1 MKRLHFFTFFLLLLL
16 SSCDNIPLE
25 DIEQSRNNNNTSGQQ
40 RTRKVLLEYYTGHTC
55 GNCPGSGGVNL
66 NQLSA
71 LYPNQLVA
79 LAVHAGF
86 FARARPAGQPFDYDF
101 RTAVGNSLDGVFGV
115 SSTGTPKG
123 LINRNAYNGSLILTP
138 SAWSSAVASYL
149 SDSALVG
156 IGLTK
161 TYNAITRELTLN
173 ATFTAF
179 ENLSFPVRVAAYL
192 VEDSVVNWQ
201 RDYTQTPEDTPDYTH
216 RFVIRSDL
224 VPAEGAQLS
233 NGSQN
238 MAKDFAASSFTAT
251 ISNEYQ
257 DRHCKAIVIVYR
269 QDSGEVLQCETVSL
283 LP

>member
-1 MKRLHFFTFFLLLLL
+1 MKPFHFSILLLFFTL
-16 SSCDNIPLE
+16 SACDNIPLE
-25 DIEQSRNNNNTSGQQ
+25 DIEQAQNNDNAGQR

-55 GNCPGSGGVNL
+55 GACPGSGGVAV
-66 NQLSA
+66 NQLSG
-71 LYPNQLVA
+71 LYPNQVVA

-101 RTAVGNSLDGVFGV
+101 RTAAGNSLDDAFGV

-123 LINRNAYNGSLILTP
+123 LINRNTYNGSLILTP

-149 SDSALVG
+149 NDSALVG
-156 IGLTK
+156 ISLEKTFIESNRQLT
-161 TYNAITRELTLN
+161 IN

-179 ENLSFPVRVAAYL
+179 ENLDFPLRVAAYL

-201 RDYTQTPEDTPDYTH
+201 RDYTKTPEDSPDYAH
-216 RFVIRSDL
+216 RFVLRSDL

-233 NGSQN
+233 NGPQN
-238 MAKDFAASSFTAT
+238 AAKDFVTRSFSAS
-251 ISNEYQ
+251 ISNELQARYS
-257 DRHCKAIVIVYR
+257 KAIVVAYR